1 MEKPIY
7 IGTQLRVFISPAMNA
22 LGVVFILATIFGAVI
37 YEIIRRKETF

>member
-22 LGVVFILATIFGAVI
+22 LGVAFILVTIFGAVM
-37 YEIIRRKETF
+37 YEVLRRKESF

>member
-7 IGTQLRVFISPAMNA
+7 IGTQLRVFSPAMNA
-22 LGVVFILATIFGAVI
+22 LGVAFIMVNIFGALI